1 MQKQEEKKS
10 RRTTSR
16 RKQKERNRGEQTVK
30 VEPDERIKDLDTV
43 EDDPCLMSRML
54 PVSCSSLGK
63 ASWTGERA
71 ISKHCRSPFSPRA
84 STTDPSGWAARLVGI
99 NPPFTWLS
107 TLFSTY
113 EKISVTISMQKC
125 TFCPHD
131 WIFIFAHTAVLYD
144 IDLVEGEDGAVHGA
158 EDD

>member
-1 MQKQEEKKS
+1 M
-10 RRTTSR
+10 
-16 RKQKERNRGEQTVK
+16 
-30 VEPDERIKDLDTV
+30 EPDEGIQDLETV

-113 EKISVTISMQKC
+113 EKISVTLSMRKC